1 MTNVVLVCV
10 AGVSGTFLARRMRD
24 LDPSL
29 VTTVTDLDSFASVAA
44 DADVV
49 LVAPQIAGAL
59 DRVTRLAGST
69 PLAVLPPSAYSG
81 PADIAVRT
89 THDLLEGRPTTL
101 RERPTIESKE

>member
-29 VTTVTDLDSFASVAA
+29 VTTVTDLESFASVVA

-49 LVAPQIAGAL
+49 LVAPQIMGAL
-59 DRVTRLAGST
+59 DRITRMLGST
-69 PLAVLPPSAYSG
+69 PFAVLSSSAYNG
-81 PADIAVRT
+81 TADIAVRT
-89 THDLLEGRPTTL
+89 AHDLLEGRPTTL